1 MPVLVSEASLNPK
14 AHREK
19 MAQVMFESYNV
30 PGFGIGNQ
38 CKLSMYACSRSR
50 GFVMESGDGV
60 TQTMPIYDGYAISEG
75 VQRID
80 IGGRDITNF
89 LARTLSKKGHYFAS
103 TTSGRDTVRLIKE
116 VSSHVSLDSDAE
128 PSDPKPYELPDG
140 QIIGLDKERYLC
152 PEALFKPSLIGMDS
166 PGIHQFIYDTIMKC
180 DVDSRADFFC
190 NIIVTGGNT
199 MFPNIEERL
208 RKEIKNLAAVSR
220 PNLRYIRIVAPPERK
235 YCVWIGGSILASLS
249 TYQSNWI
256 TRPEYDEFGPSIVH
270 RKFY

>member
-1 MPVLVSEASLNPK
+1 MPILLTEATLNPK

-19 MAQVMFESYNV
+19 MAQVMFESFNV
-30 PGFGIGNQ
+30 PGFGTANQ
-38 CKLSMYACSRSR
+38 CQLSMYACGRSR

-60 TQTMPIYDGYAISEG
+60 TQTIPIYDGYAISEG
-75 VQRID
+75 VQRLD
-80 IGGRDITNF
+80 VGGRDITNF

-103 TTSGRDTVRLIKE
+103 TTSGRDVVRHIKE
-116 VSSHVSLDSDAE
+116 VSTHVSLDPDAE
-128 PSDPKPYELPDG
+128 PSDPKSYELPDG

-166 PGIHQFIYDTIMKC
+166 PGIHQFIYDSIMKC

-190 NIIVTGGNT
+190 NIIITGGNT

-208 RKEIKNLAAVSR
+208 RREIKSLASVSR
-220 PNLRYIRIVAPPERK
+220 PNLRFIRIVAVPERK
-235 YCVWIGGSILASLS
+235 YSAWIGGSIVASLS
-249 TYQSNWI
+249 TYQNYWI
-256 TRPEYDEFGPSIVH
+256 TKPEYEEFGPSIVH